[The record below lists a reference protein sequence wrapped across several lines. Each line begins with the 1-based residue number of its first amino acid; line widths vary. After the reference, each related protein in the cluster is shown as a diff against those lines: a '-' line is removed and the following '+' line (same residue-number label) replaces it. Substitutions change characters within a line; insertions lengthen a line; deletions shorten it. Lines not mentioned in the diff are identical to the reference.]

1 MPPYRNVMDS
11 LGLDRRAPGMRACI
25 LTRLSV
31 ESLLPQARMQPARPE
46 AACCPPPLPGSV
58 NIRNQLHFHPGLH
71 PVSR

>member
-46 AACCPPPLPGSV
+46 AACCS
-58 NIRNQLHFHPGLH
+58 LHYLDLATTTISCISILGCIP
-71 PVSR
+71 